1 MDKSSFFYI
10 QAANH
15 MKLLTP
21 TQLGALTLKN
31 RVIMAP
37 LTRMRATEGDV
48 PGPLAAEYYS
58 QRASAG
64 LIISE
69 ATQISNLAKGYPATP
84 GIYSDAQVVGW
95 KKVTDAV
102 HAKGGNMVC
111 QLWHVGRISHSSLHP
126 AEGLPVAPSAIAP
139 SGKVYT
145 ATWQLAE
152 YETPRALSMEEIPAL
167 IADYVHAAQQAKAAG
182 FDGVEVHGA
191 NGYLLDQFLHDGS
204 NKRDD
209 QYGGSIENR
218 CRLLLEVLHAVIGVW
233 GAERVGV
240 RLSPYGTFND
250 MSDHDT
256 LGLFT
261 YLVQQLNPL
270 GLSYLH
276 LIEPRST
283 MAGGTDKVA
292 EGQPSTSKLF
302 RPLYQG
308 KIIAAGGFNRE
319 GAEEFVSED
328 LADAIAFGRLYISNP
343 DLPERLLA
351 NAPLT
356 PYDRKTFYGGDAK
369 GYVDYP
375 TMT

>member
-1 MDKSSFFYI
+1 MKNVLLTFKAVLD
-10 QAANH
+10 
-15 MKLLTP
+15 MKLLSP
-21 TQLGALTLKN
+21 IQFGALALKN

-37 LTRMRATEGDV
+37 LTRMLATEGDV
-48 PGPLAAEYYS
+48 PGELAAQYYS

-69 ATQISNLAKGYPATP
+69 ATQISNLGKGYPATP
-84 GIYSDAQVVGW
+84 GIYSDAQVAGW
-95 KKVTDAV
+95 RKVTEAV
-102 HAKGGNMVC
+102 HAKGGQIVC

-126 AEGLPVAPSAIAP
+126 SEGLPVAPSAIAP

-152 YETPRALSMEEIPAL
+152 YETPRPLTWAEIPAL
-167 IADYVHAAQQAKAAG
+167 IHDYAHAANQAKAAG
-182 FDGVEVHGA
+182 FSGVEVHGA

-209 QYGGSIENR
+209 QYGGSVENR

-233 GAERVGV
+233 GADRVGV

-250 MSDHDT
+250 MSDRDT

-261 YLVQQLNPL
+261 YLMDQLNPL

-276 LIEPRST
+276 LIEPRAT
-283 MAGGTDKVA
+283 MAGGTDKIK
-292 EGQPSTSKLF
+292 EDQPSTSALF
-302 RPLYQG
+302 RPLYKG
-308 KIIAAGGFNRE
+308 NIIAAGGFDRE
-319 GAEEFVSED
+319 GAEAFVSSD
-328 LADAIAFGRLYISNP
+328 QADAVAFGRFFISNP
-343 DLPERLLA
+343 DLPERLA
-351 NAPLT
+351 RNAPLT
-356 PYDRKTFYGGDAK
+356 PYDRKTFYGGSAK

-375 TMT
+375 SLV

>member
-1 MDKSSFFYI
+1 MKNVLLTFKAVLD
-10 QAANH
+10 
-15 MKLLTP
+15 MKLLSP
-21 TQLGALTLKN
+21 IQFGALALKN

-48 PGPLAAEYYS
+48 PGELAAQYYS

-64 LIISE
+64 LIVSE
-69 ATQISNLAKGYPATP
+69 ATQISNLGKGYPATP
-84 GIYSDAQVVGW
+84 GIYSDAQVAGW
-95 KKVTDAV
+95 RKVTEAV
-102 HAKGGNMVC
+102 HAKGGQMVC

-126 AEGLPVAPSAIAP
+126 SEGLPVAPSAIAP

-152 YETPRALSMEEIPAL
+152 YETPRPLTLAEIPAL
-167 IADYVHAAQQAKAAG
+167 IHDYAHAANQAKAAG

-209 QYGGSIENR
+209 QYGGSVENR
-218 CRLLLEVLHAVIGVW
+218 CRLLLEVLHAVMGVW
-233 GAERVGV
+233 GADRVGV

-250 MSDHDT
+250 MSDRDT

-261 YLVQQLNPL
+261 YLMDQLNPL

-276 LIEPRST
+276 LIEPRAT
-283 MAGGTDKVA
+283 MAGGTDKIK
-292 EGQPSTSKLF
+292 EDQPSTSALF
-302 RPLYQG
+302 RPLYKG
-308 KIIAAGGFNRE
+308 NIIAAGGFDRE
-319 GAEEFVSED
+319 GAEAFVSSD
-328 LADAIAFGRLYISNP
+328 QADAVAFGRFFISNP
-343 DLPERLLA
+343 DLPERLA
-351 NAPLT
+351 SNAPLT
-356 PYDRKTFYGGDAK
+356 PYDRKTFYGGSAK

-375 TMT
+375 SLV

>member
-1 MDKSSFFYI
+1 MKNVLLTFKAVLD
-10 QAANH
+10 
-15 MKLLTP
+15 MKLLSP
-21 TQLGALTLKN
+21 IQFGALALKN

-48 PGPLAAEYYS
+48 PGELAAQYYS

-64 LIISE
+64 VIISE
-69 ATQISNLAKGYPATP
+69 ATQISNLGKGYPATP
-84 GIYSDAQVVGW
+84 GIYSDAQVAGW
-95 KKVTDAV
+95 RKVTEAV
-102 HAKGGNMVC
+102 HAKGGQIVC

-126 AEGLPVAPSAIAP
+126 SEGLPVAPSAIAP

-152 YETPRALSMEEIPAL
+152 YETPRPLTWAEIPAL
-167 IADYVHAAQQAKAAG
+167 IHDYAHAANQAKAAG
-182 FDGVEVHGA
+182 FSGVEVHGA

-209 QYGGSIENR
+209 QYGGSVENR

-233 GAERVGV
+233 GADRVGV

-250 MSDHDT
+250 MSDRDT

-261 YLVQQLNPL
+261 YLMDQLNPL

-276 LIEPRST
+276 LIEPRAT
-283 MAGGTDKVA
+283 MAGGTDKIK
-292 EGQPSTSKLF
+292 EDQPSTSALF
-302 RPLYQG
+302 RPVYKG
-308 KIIAAGGFNRE
+308 NIIAAGGFDRE
-319 GAEEFVSED
+319 GAESFVSSGQ
-328 LADAIAFGRLYISNP
+328 ADAVAFGRFFISNP
-343 DLPERLLA
+343 DLPERLA
-351 NAPLT
+351 RNAPLT
-356 PYDRKTFYGGDAK
+356 PYDRKTFYGGSAK

-375 TMT
+375 SLV